1 MNHRNDHVDGFRST
15 KEVLRSFLDGLY
27 SKAEDPDT
35 KNFIQEE
42 IDSLDSGPDDSNS
55 NLLLAVVRK
64 KSPKEFAPCYI
75 DGLEKPWDRYKDDIF
90 KFFMM
95 MLLSGHTFHHGYG
108 AELDE
113 NGHPT
118 AWYLYFE

>member
-1 MNHRNDHVDGFRST
+1 MKKDDHVDGFRST

-27 SKAEDPDT
+27 SKTEDPDT

-42 IDSLDSGPDDSNS
+42 IDSLDSEPDDSNS

-75 DGLEKPWDRYKDDIF
+75 DGLEEPWDRYKDDIF

-95 MLLSGHTFHHGYG
+95 MLLSGRTFHHGYG